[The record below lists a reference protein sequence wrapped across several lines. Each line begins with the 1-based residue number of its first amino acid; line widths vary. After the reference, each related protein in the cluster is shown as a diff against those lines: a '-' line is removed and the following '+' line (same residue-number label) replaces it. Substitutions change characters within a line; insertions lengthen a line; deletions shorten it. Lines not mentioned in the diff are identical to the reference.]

1 MYYFITLM
9 YGLSIEKTKK
19 TDSFRKNRINSY
31 IKSLENDFTIQLIL
45 CILKGVDKFINTK
58 P

>member
-1 MYYFITLM
+1 M

-19 TDSFRKNRINSY
+19 TDSLRKNRINSY
-31 IKSLENDFTIQLIL
+31 IKSLENDFTPQLIL
-45 CILKGVDKFINTK
+45 CILKGVDKFIHTI